1 MLVTE
6 RGTQKKKKKEF
17 KAFTSTTAR
26 LFMERLQG
34 PINPYDFVFLIAF
47 HLFSNPVSRL
57 KMETAFTLKMLAF
70 NASYFLGE
78 HLEVECLEQG
88 FISCERLKLGEEEE
102 EAHFS
107 IPSFEEKMP
116 FLQMLQSVES
126 PQLFAFKEPNFQT
139 LLRLQ
144 HMKKPWELNN
154 NPFIPEMETQVQA
167 LELESCVT
175 HETELDLHSP
185 VKSETKELKK
195 SPPSSSCVEVLSSGS
210 NQHQPKSDN
219 RSREPNLGSS
229 PQKIFTKSPPI
240 TRERRKRKRT
250 KAAKNKEEVE
260 SQRMT
265 HIAVERNRRRQ
276 MNDYLNSLRS
286 LMPPCYIQRGD
297 QASIIAGAIDFVKE
311 LEQLLQSLEAQKRT
325 RKVEESNNSMSKPA
339 TEIHQQEYENGS
351 EDGHCREEV
360 KKAESKTGA
369 AEVEVNVIHNHVN
382 LKIQCSRRAGQL
394 IEAIVTLE
402 TLRLTVLHLNITT
415 SQASVLYSFNLKM
428 EDDSALRSADEIAA
442 AAAGLIPEEKVEWKR
457 ADQEK
462 KLLECGVNRG
472 PASQHALPW
481 AWWRF
486 RKVWGFIKVENL
498 LYKSESHDYTL
509 ANDAALFILTLGMY
523 RKVSKTNSF
532 KLRKDVI
539 GRTRMAGWMGLYI
552 LQVFDKI
559 PSLTHY

>member
-6 RGTQKKKKKEF
+6 RGTQKEKKKEF
-17 KAFTSTTAR
+17 KAFTSTTAK
-26 LFMERLQG
+26 LLWTGSKDPLILMYVVLLALG
-34 PINPYDFVFLIAF
+34 LCVSYCISSFLEPLPRRAF
-47 HLFSNPVSRL
+47 GGG
-57 KMETAFTLKMLAF
+57 MLRT
-70 NASYFLGE
+70 S
-78 HLEVECLEQG
+78 

-175 HETELDLHSP
+175 HETVLDLYSP

-219 RSREPNLGSS
+219 CSREPNLGSS

-339 TEIHQQEYENGS
+339 MEIHQQEYENGS
-351 EDGHCREEV
+351 EDGHCGEE
-360 KKAESKTGA
+360 
-369 AEVEVNVIHNHVN
+369 
-382 LKIQCSRRAGQL
+382 CSRRAGQL
-394 IEAIVTLE
+394 IQAIVTLE

-442 AAAGLIPEEKVEWKR
+442 A
-457 ADQEK
+457 
-462 KLLECGVNRG
+462 LLECGVNRG

-509 ANDAALFILTLGMY
+509 ANDAPLFILTLGISHII
-523 RKVSKTNSF
+523 VGIAQILF
-532 KLRKDVI
+532 KLLESSLKRWVWFSKGH
-539 GRTRMAGWMGLYI
+539 GRQASAVGMKEEDFGTSYSPTVAHPQGYHL
-552 LQVFDKI
+552 F
-559 PSLTHY
+559 

>member
-1 MLVTE
+1 
-6 RGTQKKKKKEF
+6 
-17 KAFTSTTAR
+17 
-26 LFMERLQG
+26 
-34 PINPYDFVFLIAF
+34 
-47 HLFSNPVSRL
+47 
-57 KMETAFTLKMLAF
+57 
-70 NASYFLGE
+70 
-78 HLEVECLEQG
+78 
-88 FISCERLKLGEEEE
+88 
-102 EAHFS
+102 
-107 IPSFEEKMP
+107 MP

-154 NPFIPEMETQVQA
+154 NPFIPEMETQVQG

-175 HETELDLHSP
+175 HETVLDLHSP

-210 NQHQPKSDN
+210 NQHQQKSDN
-219 RSREPNLGSS
+219 CSREPNLGSS

-311 LEQLLQSLEAQKRT
+311 LEQFLQSLEAQKRT
-325 RKVEESNNSMSKPA
+325 RKVEESNNSMSKP
-339 TEIHQQEYENGS
+339 TMEIHQQEYENGS
-351 EDGHCREEV
+351 EDGHCGEEV
-360 KKAESKTGA
+360 KAESKTGA

-394 IEAIVTLE
+394 IQAIVTLE

-415 SQASVLYSFNLKM
+415 SQASVLYSFNLK
-428 EDDSALRSADEIAA
+428 
-442 AAAGLIPEEKVEWKR
+442 
-457 ADQEK
+457 
-462 KLLECGVNRG
+462 LLECGVNRG
-472 PASQHALPW
+472 PASQHALPCPGPGGGLGKYGLIEQVSNPTESCHTGK
-481 AWWRF
+481 
-486 RKVWGFIKVENL
+486 RKGDRGKCRRAQQLKHSDAQSLDRYSKNVNL
-498 LYKSESHDYTL
+498 KKTL
-509 ANDAALFILTLGMY
+509 ATNFVLVAMQRGTWEEPQDLDKRSRQLAQAACTPLMEAMLTRSPKRDVRIVTAPMRTLTVEGPRTNNTIGKLPMTSTRRRLGAM
-523 RKVSKTNSF
+523 
-532 KLRKDVI
+532 
-539 GRTRMAGWMGLYI
+539 TRLK
-552 LQVFDKI
+552 FDRR
-559 PSLTHY
+559 L

>member
-6 RGTQKKKKKEF
+6 RGTQKEKKKEF
-17 KAFTSTTAR
+17 KAFTSTTAK

-34 PINPYDFVFLIAF
+34 PINP
-47 HLFSNPVSRL
+47 
-57 KMETAFTLKMLAF
+57 
-70 NASYFLGE
+70 YFLGE

-154 NPFIPEMETQVQA
+154 NPFIPEMETQVQG

-175 HETELDLHSP
+175 HETVLDLHSP

-210 NQHQPKSDN
+210 NQHQQKSDN
-219 RSREPNLGSS
+219 CSREPNLGSS

-311 LEQLLQSLEAQKRT
+311 LEQFLQSLEAQKRT
-325 RKVEESNNSMSKPA
+325 RKVEESNNSMSKS
-339 TEIHQQEYENGS
+339 TMEIHQQEYENGS
-351 EDGHCREEV
+351 EDGHCGEEV
-360 KKAESKTGA
+360 KAESKTGA

-394 IEAIVTLE
+394 IQAIVTLE

-442 AAAGLIPEEKVEWKR
+442 AVHQIF
-457 ADQEK
+457 
-462 KLLECGVNRG
+462 
-472 PASQHALPW
+472 S
-481 AWWRF
+481 
-486 RKVWGFIKVENL
+486 
-498 LYKSESHDYTL
+498 
-509 ANDAALFILTLGMY
+509 
-523 RKVSKTNSF
+523 
-532 KLRKDVI
+532 
-539 GRTRMAGWMGLYI
+539 
-552 LQVFDKI
+552 
-559 PSLTHY
+559 